1 MTMTPQF
8 ADMTSSGNFFD
19 VVLFLLSGLVT
30 GPTFISISSLVLEL
44 WLFFF
49 VRDWPEIWKWE
60 IPLFKFCLTSGDW
73 GSRNTKFGTDVSN
86 EMLLFAAKCQ
96 GYSFCR
102 FWVIKG
108 NPTVMGGGGKITTT
122 TQIRVKRWLVGKEG
136 SDLFEEVGCNFY
148 TKNKLKSK
156 KFNDKKVDKQK

>member
-19 VVLFLLSGLVT
+19 VVIFLLSGLVT
-30 GPTFISISSLVLEL
+30 GPTFMSISSLVLEL

-108 NPTVMGGGGKITTT
+108 NPTVWGGGGG
-122 TQIRVKRWLVGKEG
+122 VKLPPPPRLGLRGGLLGKRGVTSLRRWVAI
-136 SDLFEEVGCNFY
+136 F
-148 TKNKLKSK
+148 T
-156 KFNDKKVDKQK
+156 